1 MAVAQFHACWS
12 RIRPVSNWKD
22 RGEEMRKSMRWLAGL
37 ALLPAWCTCF
47 AWENFEVAVY
57 ARAQEVARMGDAQWL
72 QEEWQRISGALQV
85 DKVYLEVHRDGIV
98 PDDAT
103 LQAAKA
109 FFAARG
115 VKTAGGITYTIDE
128 GNRFETF
135 SYSNPGHRRRV
146 QSIAENAA
154 RHFDE
159 VILDDFF

>member
-1 MAVAQFHACWS
+1 MRASMWRAAVA
-12 RIRPVSNWKD
+12 
-22 RGEEMRKSMRWLAGL
+22 
-37 ALLPAWCTCF
+37 ALLWACGS
-47 AWENFEVAVY
+47 AAMAFEDFTVAVY
-57 ARAQEVARMGDAQWL
+57 ARAQEVARMGDAAWLAEQWG
-72 QEEWQRISGALQV
+72 RIAGAVHV
-85 DKVYLEVHRDGIV
+85 DKVYLEVHRDGII

-103 LQAAKA
+103 LAAARA

-115 VKTAGGITYTIDE
+115 IATAGGITYTIDE